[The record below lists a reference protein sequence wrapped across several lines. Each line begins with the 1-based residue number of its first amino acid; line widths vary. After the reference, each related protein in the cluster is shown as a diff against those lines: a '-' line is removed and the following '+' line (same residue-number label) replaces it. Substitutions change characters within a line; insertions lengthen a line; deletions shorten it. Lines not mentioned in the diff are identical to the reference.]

1 MDRLSLL
8 ALWAAAW
15 PTITAIVA
23 AASAL
28 DATLPQPQPGS
39 HWLILRKVISFLAI
53 NVGNASNGKQPDFV
67 TWIVRIAEP
76 VLHAQGI
83 APIPAAKAAEPPAPP
98 APPSVAGPI
107 TTVALALALGAA
119 GLLGLSACANMQDPT
134 TTIVSVEAGYGAA
147 LAAENEYLA
156 SGKAD
161 PAVVKTLRDARTGVA
176 QVLDPIAAA
185 AAKGQAPTT
194 DQALAAQTA
203 LSAFQAALQANG
215 LTPKTT
221 TSTGN

>member
-1 MDRLSLL
+1 VDQTTFL

-15 PTITAIVA
+15 PFITAAIA

-28 DATLPQPQPGS
+28 DAALPQPQPGS
-39 HWLILRKVISFLAI
+39 HWLLLRKAVSFLAI

-67 TWIVRIAEP
+67 TWIVRIAAP
-76 VLHAQGI
+76 VLQTRGV
-83 APIPAAKAAEPPAPP
+83 APP
-98 APPSVAGPI
+98 AAANAVEPPPTPTPTSAVGSTAAA
-107 TTVALALALGAA
+107 VVLALGLA
-119 GLLGLSACANMQDPT
+119 GVLGLSACTNLSDPT
-134 TTIVSVEAGYGAA
+134 TVIVSVEAGYGAA

-161 PAVVKTLRDARTGVA
+161 PVVVKTLHEARTAVA
-176 QVLDPIAAA
+176 QVIDPIAAA
-185 AAKGQAPTT
+185 AAKGQAPSS

-203 LSAFQAALQANG
+203 LAAFQAALQVVG

-221 TSTGN
+221 TGSN

>member
-1 MDRLSLL
+1 MSWLSNRLAEKTS
-8 ALWAAAW
+8 AVGIGMIANAA
-15 PTITAIVA
+15 INI
-23 AASAL
+23 ASAPN
-28 DATLPQPQPGS
+28 AWQAQLPSIVTGILMILYPEAVPGT
-39 HWLILRKVISFLAI
+39 
-53 NVGNASNGKQPDFV
+53 AS
-67 TWIVRIAEP
+67 
-76 VLHAQGI
+76 
-83 APIPAAKAAEPPAPP
+83 AAEPASTPAPAP
-98 APPSVAGPI
+98 APAPQASSGPA
-107 TTVALALALGAA
+107 TVVALLVGLITLGA
-119 GLLGLSACANMQDPT
+119 LGLSACANLSDPT

-161 PAVVKTLRDARTGVA
+161 PEVVKTLHNVRVGVA

-185 AAKGQAPTT
+185 AAKGTAPTS

-203 LSAFQAALQANG
+203 LTAFQAVLQANG

>member
-1 MDRLSLL
+1 MDQTSFL

-15 PTITAIVA
+15 PYITAIVA
-23 AASAL
+23 AASTL
-28 DATLPQPQPGS
+28 DAALPQPAPGS
-39 HWLILRKVISFLAI
+39 HWLIVRKVISFLAI

-76 VLHAQGI
+76 VLQGQGI
-83 APIPAAKAAEPPAPP
+83 APAPAAKAAEAPASP
-98 APPSVAGPI
+98 APPSAAGPI
-107 TTVALALALGAA
+107 ATAVLVLALGAA
-119 GLLGLSACANMQDPT
+119 GLLGLSACSNMQDPT

-161 PAVVKTLRDARTGVA
+161 PAVVKTLHDARTGVA
-176 QVLDPIAAA
+176 SVLDPIAAA
-185 AAKGQAPTT
+185 AAKGHAPTS

-221 TSTGN
+221 TTGSK

>member
-1 MDRLSLL
+1 MSWLSNRLAEKTSAVGIGMIANAAINITSAPNAWQAQLPSIVTGIL
-8 ALWAAAW
+8 MVLYPEAVQGTANAVVEPAVVPAPAPVPAAA
-15 PTITAIVA
+15 PQSSSASATAI
-23 AASAL
+23 AL
-28 DATLPQPQPGS
+28 L
-39 HWLILRKVISFLAI
+39 F
-53 NVGNASNGKQPDFV
+53 
-67 TWIVRIAEP
+67 
-76 VLHAQGI
+76 
-83 APIPAAKAAEPPAPP
+83 
-98 APPSVAGPI
+98 
-107 TTVALALALGAA
+107 ALGMV
-119 GLLGLSACANMQDPT
+119 GMLGLSACANLSDPT

-161 PAVVKTLRDARTGVA
+161 PAVVKTLHNARTGVA

-185 AAKGQAPTT
+185 AAKGQAPTS

-221 TSTGN
+221 TGSN

>member
-1 MDRLSLL
+1 MDQLSLL

-76 VLHAQGI
+76 LPHAQQI
-83 APIPAAKAAEPPAPP
+83 APASATKAAEPPAPP
-98 APPSVAGPI
+98 SPPSAAGPI
-107 TTVALALALGAA
+107 ATAVLVLALGAA
-119 GLLGLSACANMQDPT
+119 GLLGLSACSNMQDPT

-161 PAVVKTLRDARTGVA
+161 PAVVKTLHNARTGVA

-185 AAKGQAPTT
+185 AAKGQAPTS

-215 LTPKTT
+215 LTRKTT

>member
-1 MDRLSLL
+1 MSWLSNRLAEKTS
-8 ALWAAAW
+8 AVGIGMIANAAINIATAPNAW
-15 PTITAIVA
+15 QGQLPSIVTGILMILYPEAVPTASAVGEPATQAPTHAPAPQPTTQGTSTVA
-23 AASAL
+23 AA
-28 DATLPQPQPGS
+28 
-39 HWLILRKVISFLAI
+39 V
-53 NVGNASNGKQPDFV
+53 
-67 TWIVRIAEP
+67 
-76 VLHAQGI
+76 
-83 APIPAAKAAEPPAPP
+83 
-98 APPSVAGPI
+98 
-107 TTVALALALGAA
+107 LALGLV
-119 GLLGLSACANMQDPT
+119 GLFGLAACANLDDPT

-161 PAVVKTLRDARTGVA
+161 PAVVKTLHNARTGVA

-185 AAKGQAPTT
+185 AAKGTAPTS

-203 LSAFQAALQANG
+203 LSAFQAALQAND

>member
-1 MDRLSLL
+1 MDQLSLL

-15 PTITAIVA
+15 PTITAIIA
-23 AASAL
+23 AASTL
-28 DATLPQPQPGS
+28 DAALPQPAPGS
-39 HWLILRKVISFLAI
+39 HWLIVRKVISFLAI

-76 VLHAQGI
+76 VLQGQGI
-83 APIPAAKAAEPPAPP
+83 APAPAAKAAEAPASP
-98 APPSVAGPI
+98 APPSAIGPAAI
-107 TTVALALALGAA
+107 ALLFTLGMV
-119 GLLGLSACANMQDPT
+119 GMLGLSACSNMRDPT

-161 PAVVKTLRDARTGVA
+161 PAVVKTLHDARTGVA
-176 QVLDPIAAA
+176 GVLDPIAAA
-185 AAKGQAPTT
+185 AAKGHAPTS

-203 LSAFQAALQANG
+203 LTAFQAALQANG

-221 TSTGN
+221 TGSN